1 MNEKQHHCIMTRN
14 RLIFLA
20 VALLALHSISA
31 HAQPKPR
38 FEAVQNRNYY
48 IGGNNI
54 AGMRMDT
61 VSVSQ
66 ALVQGSYTFGENR
79 KGFEAPE
86 TWTAAASA
94 ASIYHLKKFSMYGNF
109 SFTQTMGYRMFTSMM
124 INPGR
129 YPIDILEF
137 TAGTKSRQNYAFAG
151 GISVDVAPRWR
162 VGARVDFS
170 ATNYAKLKDLRYTD
184 YGLDFNLR
192 PGFQYLGDKFTIGAA
207 LSVVRNAETI
217 RAEQVGESETAY
229 YAFLNKG
236 SWYGVRQIWTGGGV
250 HLSETGING
259 FPVAENGAGASAQL
273 QWKGLYAELAY
284 LHTDGRVGEKDAVW
298 FTFPVDKFDLT
309 LAWRQRSDAG
319 VVHTFRVDAGFKN
332 TVLDEAVM
340 DKITEGGVTIR
351 HTYAWN
357 TIQRKQNY
365 NLMASWTGVK
375 AGKFSARGH
384 IMYVRE
390 DLDATIQYPR
400 IDTHC
405 LQIMNMNGSL
415 SWFFDRNWSLDA
427 TLIYGMGFYT
437 DDTILATTDIT
448 SPTELYRSPRD
459 YANWKLQVTKPY
471 VSLKLAPRYTFP
483 MNLYLSVDIATEYKV
498 LPVELKNCF
507 RTTAGLSLG
516 YIF

>member
-1 MNEKQHHCIMTRN
+1 MTRN

-20 VALLALHSISA
+20 VALLALHSLSA
-31 HAQPKPR
+31 QSQTKPR

-79 KGFEAPE
+79 KGFEAPQ
-86 TWTAAASA
+86 TWSVSAGA
-94 ASIYHLKKFSMYGNF
+94 ASIYHLQKFSMYGSF
-109 SFTQTMGYRMFTSMM
+109 SFTQAMGYRMLTSMM

-129 YPIDILEF
+129 FPVDVLEY
-137 TAGTKSRQNYAFAG
+137 TPGTKSRQNYAFAG

-250 HLSETGING
+250 HLSETGIYG
-259 FPVAENGAGASAQL
+259 FPVAENGAGASVQL
-273 QWKGLYAELAY
+273 QYSGLYAEAAY
-284 LHTDGRVGEKDAVW
+284 LHTAGKVGEKDAVW
-298 FTFPVDKFDLT
+298 FVFPVDKFNLA
-309 LAWRQRSDAG
+309 LAWRQRSKSG
-319 VVHTFRVDAGFKN
+319 TVHTVRLDAGFKN
-332 TVLDEAVM
+332 TILDEAVM
-340 DKITEGGVTIR
+340 DKVTEGGVTIR

-357 TIQRKQNY
+357 TIQRKRNY
-365 NLMASWTGVK
+365 NVMASWTGVK
-375 AGKFSARGH
+375 AGTFQARAH
-384 IMYVRE
+384 VMLMQE
-390 DLDATIQYPR
+390 DLAATIQYPR
-400 IDTHC
+400 IDTHR
-405 LQIMNMNGSL
+405 LQMFNINGSL
-415 SWFFDRNWSLDA
+415 AWFFGRNWSLDLTA
-427 TLIYGMGFYT
+427 IYGMGFYKENT
-437 DDTILATTDIT
+437 VLASADVT
-448 SPTELYRSPRD
+448 SPTELYRSPYD
-459 YANWKLQVTKPY
+459 YEKWLLQSTKPY